1 MGESYEYLVRGAQL
15 KCDAGSKIMKLGVPT
30 CHGVYAGQGA
40 VIHQKDCVVGENILS
55 FGNCK
60 NKKNEPCTP
69 IIVGDWMSTNNK
81 TMIVQNGSTTAY
93 PSVTMNSFLVCNLG
107 GMIEPVKSGQVLSGG
122 VTPVK
127 YTFGDLL
134 GGMVDDAWKEF
145 QSNVKKFVVAI
156 AGSMENNSP
165 FDMLSLETLK
175 RTKFD
180 YWVVTLDHSL
190 GGKIGGSIAIIMDRY
205 GNAYYSPLLSAGF
218 NLTPHR
224 SGSVGFGTL
233 PSKEGKEIGDYISAL
248 EGISET
254 VSIEVF
260 ALAVQESFSINIDD
274 IRLSKWVGNQFV
286 LTPAIG
292 VTFSI
297 AKCIYAGNILEYKKE
312 VKQKEE
318 RLVEYV

>member
-122 VTPVK
+122 VTQVS
-127 YTFGDLL
+127 YNIGDLL
-134 GGMVDDAWKEF
+134 AKRIDSVWKEF
-145 QSNVKKFVVAI
+145 QSDIKKAVVAI
-156 AGSMENNSP
+156 AELMEANSLY
-165 FDMLSLETLK
+165 DILSLETLK

-180 YWVVTLDHSL
+180 YWAVTADLSL
-190 GGKIGGSIAIIMDRY
+190 MGVIGGGGGIILDRHA
-205 GNAYYSPLLSAGF
+205 NAYYTKTLSAGAS
-218 NLTPHR
+218 LSPSP
-224 SGSVGFGTL
+224 SGSIGFGTL
-233 PSKEGKEIGDYISAL
+233 PSKKGEKSEDYVRAL

-254 VSIEVF
+254 LSMEVF
-260 ALAVQESFSINIDD
+260 ALAVQESFDINLDD

-286 LTPAIG
+286 FTPAIG
-292 VTFSI
+292 VSASI
-297 AKCIYAGNILEYKKE
+297 SECIYAGNILDYRKRIKDNY
-312 VKQKEE
+312 E
-318 RLVEYV
+318 RWINFV